1 MKKQWKKG
9 ICALVMGT
17 MLLSGCSSSQAIQ
30 KQAPVEKTVEKE
42 IEKTTA
48 IEEGKTYSAMNQY
61 EEVIQVK
68 VSKEKAKE
76 LAKEAIN
83 KYFQTEVDE
92 KNTEFG
98 INLMGGYSVIEPEW
112 SAGWF
117 HMNKEKKEIKI
128 YEVYIDANT
137 GAVNSSQ
144 CKIEDAAMK
153 AKKIQKL
160 SLEEKK
166 QLAMNFLKKNQIIA
180 DTEKLKFVKVN
191 KAYSTK
197 TSTHLEFT
205 YDQYDINVKVDPRDK
220 KVKFF
225 YKAKPFTAEERKQ
238 LKAFDESRK

>member
-9 ICALVMGT
+9 ICAVVMGT
-17 MLLSGCSSSQAIQ
+17 MLLSGCSSSQAMQ
-30 KQAPVEKTVEKE
+30 NQAPIEKTVEKKVV
-42 IEKTTA
+42 KTTA
-48 IEEGKTYSAMNQY
+48 IEEEKTYSAMNQY

-92 KNTEFG
+92 KNTELG
-98 INLMGGYSVIEPEW
+98 IHISGGYSVYEPEW
-112 SAGWF
+112 YAVWF
-117 HMNKEKKEIKI
+117 YMNKEKKEKKI
-128 YEVYIDANT
+128 YEVAINANT
-137 GAVNSSQ
+137 AEVITSQ
-144 CKIEDAAMK
+144 CQIEDATMK

-166 QLAMNFLKKNQIIA
+166 KIAMNFLKSKQIIEDVA
-180 DTEKLKFVKVN
+180 KLKFVKVH
-191 KAYSTK
+191 KGYSTK

-205 YDQYDINVKVDPRDK
+205 YDQYDVNVKVDLRDK

-225 YKAKPFTAEERKQ
+225 YKSKDLTQEERKQ
-238 LKAFDESRK
+238 LDAFYKSKE